1 MTTKVQYAKQ
11 QTKMLSP
18 SLISNQET
26 VNQLNLKNPAQTLKD
41 IHITYVIQLTEA
53 TQKKP
58 LRTTTP
64 NTRGSCRHLVKGH
77 SACSECPAVHCP
89 STLGSSAWASAT
101 LPFADGEQNPK
112 LISPQN
118 SLQLASVLAA
128 VLVKMQQAAT
138 PVTAAQHSP
147 QHYPAAAA
155 KLQQTEPQHTRLA
168 SSPNLKPQLKK
179 STSLRNK
186 GEWEKGAF
194 CLKCA
199 FLARF
204 PLENSCEQ

>member
-58 LRTTTP
+58 LRMTTP
-64 NTRGSCRHLVKGH
+64 NTRGSCRHIVKGH
-77 SACSECPAVHCP
+77 SACSQCPAIHCP
-89 STLGSSAWASAT
+89 STLGLSAWASAT
-101 LPFADGEQNPK
+101 LPKLPFADGEQNPK
-112 LISPQN
+112 LIPPQN

-128 VLVKMQQAAT
+128 VLIKMQQAAT
-138 PVTAAQHSP
+138 PVKAAQHSP
-147 QHYPAAAA
+147 STILLLLLNFS
-155 KLQQTEPQHTRLA
+155 KLSHSIP
-168 SSPNLKPQLKK
+168 
-179 STSLRNK
+179 
-186 GEWEKGAF
+186 G
-194 CLKCA
+194 
-199 FLARF
+199 
-204 PLENSCEQ
+204 